1 MIPVTVNLKKYHKLL
16 SSKQTFHQL
25 LRIQE
30 QIQAQKMEPKLQV
43 AFGFL
48 AIVTSFY
55 YLSFSTCAAL
65 FTSII
70 TFKLAKMILNQDKNP
85 FEHDSR
91 KARKPYITDQR
102 QRDKVIKQSFNIDK
116 VPLGLD
122 AIVIGMYH

>member
-1 MIPVTVNLKKYHKLL
+1 
-16 SSKQTFHQL
+16 
-25 LRIQE
+25 
-30 QIQAQKMEPKLQV
+30 MEPKLKV

-122 AIVIGMYH
+122 AIVIGMYKVQYSKNEKLSYTAWKLQNFSIT

>member
-1 MIPVTVNLKKYHKLL
+1 
-16 SSKQTFHQL
+16 
-25 LRIQE
+25 
-30 QIQAQKMEPKLQV
+30 MEPKLQV

-65 FTSII
+65 FTSVI
-70 TFKLAKMILNQDKNP
+70 TFKLAKMIFNQDKNP

-122 AIVIGMYH
+122 AIVIGNHNNISEIKMNVENDISDV